1 MPKDYKHRA
10 ATNQTTSIQRWR
22 VIFAIGLVL
31 VFAIALYFVSRLAG
45 EQLVEIE
52 PQESQQV
59 VIEQPLVNEVEK
71 PLLPQKPRFD
81 FYTILPEETAILVPE
96 YEIKTQ
102 IQAAKIGKAKS
113 TQYMIQ
119 AGAFRRTKD
128 ADARKATLALLGI
141 ESHIEQKQRGN
152 VIWNRVKIGPYS
164 NAVTIDHIKK
174 RLKQNNIDIVVM
186 EVKKR

>member
-1 MPKDYKHRA
+1 MAKDYKHRA
-10 ATNQTTSIQRWR
+10 ATNRTTSIQRWR
-22 VIFAIGLVL
+22 VIAAIGLVI
-31 VFAIALYFVSRLAG
+31 VFAVALYFVSRLAN

-52 PQESQQV
+52 PQP
-59 VIEQPLVNEVEK
+59 VITEEPKVNKVEVPK
-71 PLLPQKPRFD
+71 PPRKPRFD
-81 FYTILPEETAILVPE
+81 FYTILPEETTILVPE

-102 IQAAKIGKAKS
+102 IQAAKIGKAKT

-119 AGAFRRTKD
+119 AGAFRRAKD

-141 ESHIEQKQRGN
+141 ESHIEQKHRGN
-152 VIWNRVKIGPYS
+152 VTWNRVKIGPYS

-174 RLKQNNIDIVVM
+174 RLKQNDIDIVVM